1 MIPNL
6 QVRRN
11 INTLEY
17 PIWSPSTALSKLGE
31 ISTNKYLLEC
41 SIGLPTSKD
50 IDILNHLLAKAQLGD
65 TNIVEYKS
73 IYSFI
78 KELGMTPSIKEYI
91 RVKKS
96 INRWHK
102 SYINYKNNS
111 FYIAPGKYRSNPHI
125 SIIKNTSEEPFSI
138 VFNETFIDLNNAK
151 YSLNLSSNFM
161 RSIEKP
167 YAKRL
172 YEILVKSFR
181 GNNEFSIST
190 EKLMDKIPIR
200 TFKNR
205 IYRVTNSSIQYLNQ
219 KAFDNNMELRW
230 NFFISKDGIIT
241 FTEV

>member
-17 PIWSPSTALSKLGE
+17 PIWSPSSNLAKLGE
-31 ISTNKYLLEC
+31 INTNKYLLEC

-65 TNIVEYKS
+65 SNVLEYKS
-73 IYSFI
+73 IYSLI
-78 KELGMTPSIKEYI
+78 KELGLTPSTKEYKRI
-91 RVKKS
+91 KKG
-96 INRWHK
+96 INRWHR

-125 SIIKNTSEEPFSI
+125 SIIKNTSEEPLTI
-138 VFNETFIDLNNAK
+138 VFNETFIDLNNEK
-151 YSLNLSSNFM
+151 YSLLLSSNFI
-161 RSIEKP
+161 RSLEKP

-190 EKLMDKIPIR
+190 EKLMEKIPIK
-200 TFKNR
+200 TFRNR
-205 IYRVTNSSIQYLNQ
+205 IYRITNSSIQYLNQ
-219 KAFDNNMELRW
+219 KAFD
-230 NFFISKDGIIT
+230 GI
-241 FTEV
+241 